1 MLKELPSAVCEKVF
15 PSDPDFPQ
23 LKIATDPALM
33 LEVFRTHLKPAS
45 GKAYDIEDCTPVR
58 FRCRQSSSRYVLQY
72 SLRLVEQSSGRHCSP
87 WVTVVGHAT
96 PGRAEALWTELRAAG
111 SWRRIPEALLT
122 FEPLSFIPDLRMLV
136 EVFPYDS
143 RLPTLPLVLCGP
155 PPELQRQLLACIGP
169 GDWRIEEQTVE
180 PMRYRTEL
188 GGVLRYTLRAR
199 NAVGSQ
205 TQTKRFYAKV
215 YRGDR
220 GERTWK
226 LLHRLR
232 DNPAAIGGEF
242 AVVRPIDYCGE
253 RQCLVL
259 EEAQGRALQEV
270 LLNGGDSVT
279 AARRVARAVAAF
291 NQSAVPGGCL
301 HTPQDQIKYLTKTAA
316 MLRWICPGS
325 GQWLDEIVEEVSTR
339 LVAVEVA
346 PIHWDLK
353 TDHVFLDDDRVIFI
367 DVDTVAWGDPVRDP
381 AHLLAHIVCRIGL
394 PTGSVEASRAAG
406 RAFVEEYFTHVPPS
420 WRERLDAQYAAAV
433 VETAVGIFK
442 RQEPHW
448 LEKVTASIKEAHHAL
463 SGGFR

>member
-1 MLKELPSAVCEKVF
+1 MLKELPSAVCEEDF
-15 PSDPDFPQ
+15 PDDPDFPQ
-23 LKIATDPALM
+23 LKVATDPALM
-33 LEVFRTHLKPAS
+33 LEVFRTHLKPVS
-45 GKAYDIEDCTPVR
+45 RKAYHIQDCTPVR
-58 FRCRQSSSRYVLQY
+58 FRCRQSSSRFVLQY
-72 SLRLVEQSSGRHCSP
+72 SLHLVERSNGRHCDP
-87 WVTVVGHAT
+87 WVTLVGHAE
-96 PGRAEALWTELRAAG
+96 PGRTEELWTELKAAD
-111 SWRRIPEALLT
+111 SWRGIPETLLT
-122 FEPLSFIPDLRMLV
+122 FEPLSFIPDLKMLV

-143 RLPTLPLVLCGP
+143 RLPTLPVVLSGP
-155 PPELQRQLLACIGP
+155 SPELQRRLLAHFGP
-169 GDWRIEEQTVE
+169 GDWQLEEQIVE

-188 GGVLRYTLRAR
+188 GGVLRYTLHAR
-199 NAVGSQ
+199 NAVTSR

-215 YRGDR
+215 YRGER

-226 LLHRLR
+226 LLQHLC
-232 DNPAAIGGEF
+232 DNPAATRGEF
-242 AVVRPIDYCGE
+242 AVVRPIDYCRE

-259 EEAQGRALQEV
+259 EEAPGRALQEV
-270 LLNGGDSVT
+270 LLNGGDSLT

-316 MLRWICPGS
+316 LLQWICPKTS
-325 GQWLDEIVEEVSTR
+325 EWFDKIVAEVSTR

-381 AHLLAHIVCRIGL
+381 AHLLAHIICRIGL
-394 PTGSVEASRAAG
+394 PTWAVEASRAAG

-420 WRERLDAQYAAAV
+420 WHERFDAQYAAAV
-433 VETAVGIFK
+433 VETAAGIFK
-442 RQEPHW
+442 RQEPQW
-448 LEKVTASIKEAHHAL
+448 AEKVTACINEAHHAL